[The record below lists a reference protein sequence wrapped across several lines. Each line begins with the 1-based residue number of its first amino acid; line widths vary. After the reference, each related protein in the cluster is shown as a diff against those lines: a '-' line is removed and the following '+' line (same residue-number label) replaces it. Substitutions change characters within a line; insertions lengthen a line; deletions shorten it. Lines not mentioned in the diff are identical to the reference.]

1 MMTGTRVGGV
11 PAIGGRGGAM
21 PGEVSTD
28 DPKPRAT
35 PPGSANF
42 VKTTLTFQRSPLD
55 FLGNLFQTHGDICT
69 FRLAANRIVALTH
82 PHHVKHVLQ
91 ERAANYTRSTT
102 AHKMARNIFGR
113 GLATVEGGPE
123 WRRQRRLMQPSFHYQ
138 RVASMSEHM
147 VAVIRARLE
156 RWDQAAAANE
166 VLDVNEEMRRLTL
179 RVVAR
184 ALFALEEEEVVDRF
198 AEAIETVD
206 HELTAYMRFPL
217 LPLSVPTAGHRRFH
231 TSQTIVEEII
241 DYVITEHLID
251 DHDRGDLL
259 SMLMRTVDEDT
270 GERMSDRQLRDEVFV
285 MLFAGHE
292 TGANIL
298 TWVIYRLGLHPEI
311 QTRVQQEVD
320 HELDGRAPTLAD
332 TTKLVYTR
340 WVVDEALRMYPQQW
354 QGWRRCLEEDEI
366 GGYRI
371 PAGTDIFFSSYHL
384 HRHPDFWDDP
394 DTFRPERFTPEE
406 VARRDRSSYIPF
418 GSGQHLCIGN
428 QFALTEMLLVLASA
442 IQRYRIELATTDP
455 IEPKPLITL
464 GPDQPVLVRLV
475 PRSRNS

>member
-1 MMTGTRVGGV
+1 
-11 PAIGGRGGAM
+11 M
-21 PGEVSTD
+21 PGQVSTD
-28 DPKPRAT
+28 DSQHRMAL
-35 PPGSANF
+35 PGTGNF
-42 VKTTLTFQRSPLD
+42 LKSTLTFQRSPLD
-55 FLGNLFQTHGDICT
+55 FLGDLFRTHGDICT
-69 FRLAANRIVALTH
+69 FRLAANKIVALAH

-91 ERAANYTRSTT
+91 ERAANYTRSTS
-102 AHKMARNIFGR
+102 AHKMARNIFGD
-113 GLATVEGGPE
+113 GLATVEGGLV

-138 RVASMSEHM
+138 RVASMSDHM
-147 VAVIRARLE
+147 VAVINGRLE
-156 RWDQAAAANE
+156 RWAHAAASGE
-166 VLDVNEEMRRLTL
+166 VIDVNEEMRRLTL

-184 ALFALEEEEVVDRF
+184 ALFALEEEAVVDRF
-198 AEAIETVD
+198 ANAIETLD

-231 TSQTIVEEII
+231 TSQQVVEEII
-241 DYVITEHLID
+241 DFVITEHLVD

-259 SMLMRTVDEDT
+259 SMLIQTVDEDT
-270 GERMSDRQLRDEVFV
+270 GERMTDRQLRDEVFV

-298 TWVIYRLGLHPEI
+298 TWVLYRLGLHADI
-311 QTRVQQEVD
+311 QKRVQQEID

-340 WVVDEALRMYPQQW
+340 CVIDEALRMYPQQW

-384 HRHPDFWDDP
+384 HRHPDFWEDP
-394 DTFRPERFTPEE
+394 DSFRPERFTPEE

-442 IQRYRIELATTDP
+442 VQRYRIELATDEP
-455 IEPKPLITL
+455 IAPKPLITL
-464 GPDQPVLVRLV
+464 GPDLPVLARLV
-475 PRSRNS
+475 PRAR